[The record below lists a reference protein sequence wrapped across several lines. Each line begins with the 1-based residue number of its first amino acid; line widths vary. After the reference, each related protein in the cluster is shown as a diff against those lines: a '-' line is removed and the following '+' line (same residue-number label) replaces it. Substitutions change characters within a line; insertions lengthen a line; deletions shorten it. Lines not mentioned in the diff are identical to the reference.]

1 MDISKS
7 DIKKVYFKYLAT
19 AFGSTLISTI
29 YSFVDMAMVGRY
41 YGPDGTAALAVISPI
56 WNVIFSLGLLTGI
69 GGSVL
74 FSIKRSGN
82 PKNSESENEYFT
94 AALIFSI
101 VLAAATTAFL
111 WLYEKE
117 IFAFCGA
124 DETILP
130 IALLYMKPIK
140 FVFPIFLLSQL
151 ISAFLRNDNDP
162 TLATIAVISGGVF
175 NIFGDYFCVFVLD
188 LGAFGAGLATAIGAV
203 ISFMVLI
210 THFFKKTNTLK
221 LVKPKKFFNK
231 IKSITV
237 TGFSS
242 FFIDVAMGILA
253 VLFNRQIMKYLGTT
267 ALAVYGTIIN
277 ISTFVQCCAYSVGQ
291 ASQPI
296 FSANY
301 GAGHIDRIKK
311 TLKLAIIT
319 SFVFGAIWTTLSLV
333 YPEIYVKIFMEPT
346 PEIYE
351 IAPAIIRTYAISF
364 ILLPFNIFS
373 TYYFQSILQPKKS
386 FVVSVMRG
394 LVISSALILLLPLIA
409 PKNSI
414 WLTMPITEAIVTV
427 YVVISVISCTR
438 SLENKIAKN

>member
-1 MDISKS
+1 MDILKS
-7 DIKKVYFKYLAT
+7 DVKKVYFKYLAT

-82 PKNSESENEYFT
+82 SKSYGSENEYFT
-94 AALIFSI
+94 AALIFSV
-101 VLAAATTAFL
+101 VLAAVTTAFL
-111 WLYEKE
+111 WLCEKE

-130 IALLYMKPIK
+130 IALLYMQPIK
-140 FVFPIFLLSQL
+140 YVFPIFLLSQML
-151 ISAFLRNDNDP
+151 SAFLRNDNDP

-188 LGAFGAGLATAIGAV
+188 LGAFGAGLATAIGAC
-203 ISFMVLI
+203 ISFIALL
-210 THFFKKTNTLK
+210 THFFKKNNTLT
-221 LVKPKKFFNK
+221 LVKPKKYFNK

-242 FFIDVAMGILA
+242 FFIDVAMGILT

-301 GAGHIDRIKK
+301 GAGRVDRIKK

-319 SFVFGAIWTTLSLV
+319 SFIFGVIWTTLSLV

-386 FVVSVMRG
+386 FVV
-394 LVISSALILLLPLIA
+394 
-409 PKNSI
+409 
-414 WLTMPITEAIVTV
+414 
-427 YVVISVISCTR
+427 
-438 SLENKIAKN
+438 